1 MIRIVLVD
9 DHPIV
14 RSGIAGLFELEEAL
28 QVVGEAADGT
38 EALAIIERN
47 EPDVVVTDLRMPGM
61 DGRELTER
69 LARDHPGVKVL
80 VLTTY
85 ESDDAI
91 LTAIEAGA
99 AGYLLKAAPHAEI
112 VAGVRAVAAGQTA
125 LSPSVAVA
133 LVKSARRE
141 ESAPVLTEREKE
153 ALRHVAQGLSN
164 AAIGRQMHLS
174 EATVKTHLLHAF
186 AKLEVKDRTRAVTKA
201 MELRLI

>member
-14 RSGIAGLFELEEAL
+14 RSGIAGLFELEEDL

-47 EPDVVVTDLRMPGM
+47 APDVVVTDLRMPGM